1 MRHAISQTLT
11 YVIKVQKKNMHQE
24 ETGHLQEGVRE
35 WDFETV
41 LIHAYLLFDFL
52 KKKSEVNIY

>member
-1 MRHAISQTLT
+1 
-11 YVIKVQKKNMHQE
+11 MHQE

-52 KKKSEVNIY
+52 KKKSEVNMY

>member
-52 KKKSEVNIY
+52 KKKK